1 MLYFSELNS
10 DPLSCAARSQMK
22 KPTDGC
28 EAGAAVAAAEEDEND
43 DDPVDCTTTGTLLT
57 S

>member
-43 DDPVDCTTTGTLLT
+43 DEPVD
-57 S
+57 

>member
-1 MLYFSELNS
+1 
-10 DPLSCAARSQMK
+10 MK

-43 DDPVDCTTTGTLLT
+43 DEPVD
-57 S
+57 